1 MGNTES
7 GTSDEED
14 FKEVMNES
22 KSQEVVRVF
31 QPQKLRQEL
40 ENGEYKKSTSTLIY
54 YPYYIFL
61 LFSCQA

>member
-40 ENGEYKKSTSTLIY
+40 ENGE
-54 YPYYIFL
+54 
-61 LFSCQA
+61 